1 MRIEEQEKHYDVG
14 VMLQSILGK
23 SGLQIWFYEFDHLR
37 AGIILRRHY

>member
-1 MRIEEQEKHYDVG
+1 MRIEEQEKHHVG

-23 SGLQIWFYEFDHLR
+23 SGLQIWFNEFEHLR